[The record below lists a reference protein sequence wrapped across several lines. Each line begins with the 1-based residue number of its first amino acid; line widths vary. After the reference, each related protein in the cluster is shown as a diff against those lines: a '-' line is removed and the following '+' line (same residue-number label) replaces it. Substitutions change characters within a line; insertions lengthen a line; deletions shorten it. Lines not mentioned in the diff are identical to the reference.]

1 MALYENVFIAR
12 QDVPTTQVETL
23 TNQFAELVTGLGG
36 TVSKKEYWGLRS
48 LTYRIKKNR
57 KGHYTLLNIDAPSA
71 AVKELE
77 RTMSINED
85 IIRFLTVRVD
95 ALEEGPSAIMI
106 RSAEKSDRPGG
117 DRGHVS
123 AMRWRPLPPSQE
135 KKNERPTSPLH
146 PPPQE
151 LPVLRRQRAEDRL
164 QGRAPPAA
172 LRLGARQDRAQPHLG
187 GIVQEAARARPGDQ
201 ARPLPGAP
209 ALPHRL
215 AGRRCHADQRHPART
230 RAQARPDGRRREG
243 EAGLRPQLPAAAEEG
258 AARHQGQHHLLRIA
272 A

>member
-23 TNQFAELVTGLGG
+23 TNQFADLVTSLGG

-95 ALEEGPSAIMI
+95 ALEEGPSAIML

-117 DRGHVS
+117 DRGD
-123 AMRWRPLPPSQE
+123 RWGDRPPRR
-135 KKNERPTSPLH
+135 ERP
-146 PPPQE
+146 
-151 LPVLRRQRAEDRL
+151 RFGD
-164 QGRAPPAA
+164 
-172 LRLGARQDRAQPHLG
+172 
-187 GIVQEAARARPGDQ
+187 EAAR
-201 ARPLPGAP
+201 
-209 ALPHRL
+209 HR
-215 AGRRCHADQRHPART
+215 RRH
-230 RAQARPDGRRREG
+230 GRRRMS
-243 EAGLRPQLPAAAEEG
+243 AQRRPFTRRRKSCPFSGANAPKIDYKDVRLLQRFVSERGKIVPSRISAVSSKKQRELAQAIKRARFLALLPYV
-258 AARHQGQHHLLRIA
+258 IA
-272 A
+272 